1 MPQEASLFRKG
12 NVLHETYRIEEL
24 IGVGGTGEVYR
35 AENLVSRRTVA
46 IKVLKREFS
55 SDDRFIDLMRR
66 ELLRDVSSDAVVSYY
81 ELLRTKEYGGHYF
94 LVMEYIDGPSLAKLM
109 AEGPVPPET
118 ILKIAKRMAAG
129 LRAAHGAKVLH
140 RDISPDNI
148 ILRGGDA
155 DRATLIDFGIAK
167 DLKPDAHSVIQG
179 GFAGKYQY
187 VAPEQMDGKP
197 VPQSD
202 LYSLGLT
209 LLAAARG
216 KPPDLPDDLYGIRK
230 QKDELPDLSD
240 QPEPLRSI
248 FAGLLAPD
256 RADRFASALELEE
269 ALQGTSEGVAA
280 GPRRAAPALDLSAA
294 QGEGTPAAATPE
306 AHRRRGR
313 GVLVAAVGGLALIAI
328 VAGAVAFG
336 PARALLFGPSLP
348 HADIYRLTANRG
360 STVDISG
367 HAPSEGERDRLI
379 EVAGKAGGGAQVKN
393 GITLASGEPS
403 EFWAEGIAE
412 LIGALTPLE
421 TWSLRVVE
429 QRAVLEGTAPT
440 EAVAE
445 VVRGTARRAAE
456 RAQILL
462 EVAIAATA
470 ENVAE
475 RVETVLAQHR
485 DCGTL
490 ELVGG
495 SESLAGQGAVP
506 VSGRVADAR
515 ALEDLRD
522 SLREVLGDGRL
533 SLDVEALN
541 PHVCRFISLMAPTG
555 GRELEIMYADGAGRP
570 EAGDAFAPDANPVID
585 VAVAEQLSGRL
596 YVLLVDNEGSV
607 LNLLPHPGRQE
618 NLLNEIGEV
627 AGGRRIVRVAYP
639 QSEASPAKLSL
650 SFTPPYGANL
660 IVALVSQSP
669 LFDNERLRR
678 ENIQALAPEF
688 QRGVALAAERGE
700 QVPLVYRL
708 LKVGEKG

>member
-55 SDDRFIDLMRR
+55 SDERFIDLMRR

-109 AEGPVPPET
+109 AEGPVAPDT

-129 LRAAHGAKVLH
+129 LRAAHGAKVMH

-148 ILRGGDA
+148 ILRGGDP

-167 DLKPDAHSVIQG
+167 DLKPEAHSVIQG

-197 VPQSD
+197 APQSD

-216 KPPDLPDDLYGIRK
+216 KPPDLPDDLYAIRK
-230 QKDELPDLSD
+230 QKDEPPDLSD
-240 QPEPLRSI
+240 QPEPLRGI
-248 FAGLLAPD
+248 FVRLIAPD
-256 RADRFASALELEE
+256 RSDRFASAIELEE
-269 ALQGTSEGVAA
+269 ALEGEGGGGAQ
-280 GPRRAAPALDLSAA
+280 RRAAPALDLSRAPEQAA
-294 QGEGTPAAATPE
+294 PTDTGRTAP
-306 AHRRRGR
+306 RRRGALI
-313 GVLVAAVGGLALIAI
+313 GAVGGLAIVVI
-328 VAGAVAFG
+328 VAGLVAFG
-336 PARALLFGPSLP
+336 PARELLLGPGLP
-348 HADIYRLTANRG
+348 HEEIYRLTATRG
-360 STVDISG
+360 SAVELRG
-367 HAPSEGERDRLI
+367 NAPSEAERDRLI
-379 EVAGKAGGGAQVKN
+379 EVAGKAGSGAPVTHD
-393 GITLASGEPS
+393 IVLASGEPS
-403 EFWAEGIAE
+403 EFWAEGVAE

-421 TWSLRVVE
+421 SWSLRVVE

-445 VVRGTARRAAE
+445 VVRGSTRSAAE
-456 RAQILL
+456 RAGLLL

-470 ENVAE
+470 SNVAE
-475 RVETVLAQHR
+475 EVEAVLARHR
-485 DCGTL
+485 GCGTL

-495 SESLAGQGAVP
+495 REALSGQGEVR
-506 VSGRVADAR
+506 VRGRVADAA
-515 ALEDLRD
+515 ALEGLRG
-522 SLREVLGDGRL
+522 SLREILGDRALG
-533 SLDVEALN
+533 LDVEALN
-541 PHVCRFISLMAPTG
+541 PHVCRFVSLLAPTG
-555 GRELEIMYADGAGRP
+555 ARELEIMYADGGGRP
-570 EAGDAFAPDANPVID
+570 ESGDQFAPNANPVID
-585 VAVAEQLSGRL
+585 VSVSDQLGGRL

-618 NLLNEIGEV
+618 NALDRIGEV

-639 QSEASPAKLSL
+639 QSEASPEKLSL
-650 SFTPPYGANL
+650 AFTPPYGANL
-660 IVALVSQSP
+660 IVALVSESP
-669 LFDNERLRR
+669 LFDSERLRR

-688 QRGVALAAERGE
+688 QRSIRLAAQRGE

-708 LKVGEKG
+708 LKVGENG